1 MKNTLGDL
9 QNHLF
14 AQLERLGD
22 EEITGD
28 KLKEELNR
36 AKAVSDVATR
46 IIQNGELVLK
56 AQKYYESPDRLD
68 IEAQKP
74 RLLEG

>member
-28 KLKEELNR
+28 RLAEEINR
-36 AKAVSDVATR
+36 AKAVTDVATQ
-46 IIQNGELVLK
+46 IIANGTLVLK
-56 AQKYYESPDRLD
+56 AKTAYEEN
-68 IEAQKP
+68 IAANAVKP
-74 RLLEG
+74 KMLEG